1 MDRVTGGSLPAALW
15 RRVVTRALDG
25 VPPRPLP
32 GGGVAIAEARAK
44 DTGGGG
50 LIARILRSL
59 GDSLGQGLERDTGDA
74 AARRSNRR
82 NEP

>member
-32 GGGVAIAEARAK
+32 GGGVAIAEASAK
-44 DTGGGG
+44 DAGGGG

-59 GDSLGQGLERDTGDA
+59 GDSLGRDPEPDRGDA
-74 AARRSNRR
+74 AAWRR
-82 NEP
+82 NQRNDP